1 MLRGEGEYV
10 VDYCPILGGA
20 SNTVSGFIQEILEEK
35 LESSTGQL
43 HVSHQAENNTFAFKM
58 QGQKHC
64 PYRVTF

>member
-35 LESSTGQL
+35 LESSTGQS
-43 HVSHQAENNTFAFKM
+43 HVSHQAENNTFAFQM
-58 QGQKHC
+58 
-64 PYRVTF
+64 